1 MLEDIY
7 VLHSYIS
14 YVERMFLHMIET
26 MLIYII
32 ETLWTGLRLYNVV
45 LLYFKVE
52 VVDKTWL

>member
-1 MLEDIY
+1 
-7 VLHSYIS
+7 
-14 YVERMFLHMIET
+14 LHMIET